1 MKARQLIPLLF
12 ITLTSCSQ
20 SSKPLENKIFCFDTM
35 VHIKLYESNE
45 SKVDELGEIFKG
57 ISKLT
62 DNYTASDKTSVYTL
76 NHTNDEVTIDKDL
89 YDLLKLSFDVRNEG
103 ATYYNPLCGL
113 LSKKWKESLKN
124 QQILDEITKNAELLK
139 ISTSSLLLKENNVVQ
154 RLGEAEI
161 DLGGIAKGYAL
172 DKAYEYLESK
182 GIKQYLIDAGSSS
195 ILLGEKN
202 TKDGLFSVGLKEV
215 PGAYLK
221 LKNCFVSSSGISQ
234 QGVSI
239 DGVTYSH
246 IINPINGSAINEND
260 AVIVIS
266 DTGYY
271 GDAISTSMMMNTV
284 DEIKEIEAAHNIKT
298 IVVKNGQIIYS
309 HKDIEVYKR

>member
-1 MKARQLIPLLF
+1 MKVKQLIPLLF
-12 ITLTSCSQ
+12 VTLTSCSK

-35 VHIKLYESNE
+35 VNIKLYESNE
-45 SKVDELGEIFKG
+45 SKVEALCEIFKT

-62 DNYTASDKTSVYTL
+62 DNYTASDMTSVYTL
-76 NHTNDEVTIDKDL
+76 NQTNDEVIVDKDL
-89 YDLLKLSFDVRNEG
+89 YDLLKLSLEVKNEG
-103 ATYYNPLCGL
+103 ATYFNPLCGS

-139 ISTSSLLLKENNVVQ
+139 ISTSSLLLKDNNVVQ
-154 RLGEAEI
+154 RLGDAEI

-172 DKAYEYLESK
+172 DKAYEYLESN

-195 ILLGEKN
+195 ILLGQKN
-202 TKDGLFSVGLKEV
+202 TDDGLFSVGLKEV
-215 PGAYLK
+215 PNTYIK
-221 LKNCFVSSSGISQ
+221 LKNCFVSSSGLSQ
-234 QGVSI
+234 QGVTI
-239 DGVTYSH
+239 DGITYSH
-246 IINPINGSAINEND
+246 IINPVNGSAINEND

-298 IVVKNGQIIYS
+298 IVVKNGQIVYS